1 MLFVTGAYL
10 VCSLKFR
17 SRSTPRIVIQ
27 FKIKAMVR
35 SEDEPGT
42 AVLSP
47 RSAKVLISGPMGEV
61 RDGALGEVGLSI
73 FRVRLV
79 PGTRWP

>member
-1 MLFVTGAYL
+1 M
-10 VCSLKFR
+10 
-17 SRSTPRIVIQ
+17 Q
-27 FKIKAMVR
+27 FKTEAMVR

-47 RSAKVLISGPMGEV
+47 RSSKVLISWPVGEV
-61 RDGALGEVGLSI
+61 RDGALGQAGLSV

-79 PGTRWP
+79 PGTRRP